1 MIDQFPN
8 LHPERRGGVLL
19 LTIDSPP
26 MNAITP
32 AAHAELARVFEAANR
47 DEATKVVVITGAGQ
61 RAFSA
66 GGDLGVMLDRLEQ
79 QRHTEWV
86 QAMSEGRDLIHSL
99 VRLQKPLIARVN
111 GHAIGLG
118 ATIAAFADFSYMMA
132 DAKIA
137 DTHVNVGLAAGDGG
151 AAIWPLLIGFMRARK
166 FLLTGDPLTGRQA
179 AEIGLVTEAVTS
191 FEELDAKV
199 WQMAQRLEAGPQLA
213 VRLTKMAINLV
224 LEKLLDGAVDTHL
237 GWETMSYLSADHKEA
252 VKAMLEKRP
261 PMFGA

>member
-1 MIDQFPN
+1 MIEQFPN

-32 AAHAELARVFEAANR
+32 AVHAELARVFQEVNH
-47 DEATKVVVITGAGQ
+47 DDATKVVVITGAGQ

-66 GGDLGVMLDRLEQ
+66 GGDLGAMLDRLENH
-79 QRHTEWV
+79 RHSEWV
-86 QAMSEGRDLIHSL
+86 EAMSEARDLILGL
-99 VRLQKPLIARVN
+99 VRLQKPLIARIN

-151 AAIWPLLIGFMRARK
+151 AAIWPLLVGFTRARQH
-166 FLLTGDPLTGRQA
+166 LLTGDPLTGRQA
-179 AEIGLVTEAVTS
+179 AEIGLVTQAVES
-191 FEELDAKV
+191 FEELDARV
-199 WQMAQRLEAGPQLA
+199 WQLAQRLETGSTLA
-213 VRLTKMAINLV
+213 VRYTKMAINLV
-224 LEKLLDGAVDTHL
+224 LEKLLDGVVDTHL
-237 GWETMSYLSADHKEA
+237 GWETLTYMSPDHKEA
-252 VKAMLEKRP
+252 VKAILEKRAP
-261 PMFGA
+261 VFS